1 MIQYAK
7 GDLIRN
13 VKQGVIMHSCNCLG
27 VMGAGF
33 ALQLKHAYP
42 ANFDHY
48 KKYCDRVHGL
58 DPASLL
64 GEMLITCEKGVTII
78 NAFGQVVTGGRKP
91 TSYDALDKIFY
102 DIYHEHREQ
111 TDWNNHINVPLLGS
125 GLGGA
130 SWDVVEQIIL
140 THLPE
145 DKDITVWKL

>member
-1 MIQYAK
+1 
-7 GDLIRN
+7 
-13 VKQGVIMHSCNCLG
+13 MHSCNCFW

-33 ALQLKHAYP
+33 ALQLKNTYP
-42 ANFDHY
+42 KNFEHY

-64 GEMLITCEKGVTII
+64 GEMLITRENNVTII
-78 NAFGQVVTGGRKP
+78 NAFGQVGTGGRRA

-102 DIYHEHREQ
+102 DIYHKHPEK
-111 TDWNNHINVPLLGS
+111 TDWNNHIHMPQIGC

-130 SWDVVEQIIL
+130 NWSVVEQIIL

-145 DKDITVWKL
+145 DKDITVWTL